1 MPFFCVARSANRR
14 LDRVLKGVYSYAA
27 ALRYINSLKSNDDK
41 ICLPVALTKHGN
53 EIREARYEY
62 LVLERIKS
70 GEDNV
75 SVLRNDYGEMVPH
88 IVEGHSDSW
97 NRWKIVHKEP
107 CLIEEEFRIFGD
119 EEKRTTPY
127 IYNTYIRDRLRDKY
141 SFARI
146 VVVESQVVIDY
157 DDDITIIMTKGHSDS
172 VRLYNKLQELAT
184 KHRQNRILWSGVYL
198 RSMRKY
204 WEDKIIEKTGWKRR
218 NVWRK

>member
-1 MPFFCVARSANRR
+1 MRVKCVSIRVTRVVEYFSRLILAFF
-14 LDRVLKGVYSYAA
+14 LGFLIPRVIIILF
-27 ALRYINSLKSNDDK
+27 N
-41 ICLPVALTKHGN
+41 C
-53 EIREARYEY
+53 
-62 LVLERIKS
+62 
-70 GEDNV
+70 
-75 SVLRNDYGEMVPH
+75 
-88 IVEGHSDSW
+88 
-97 NRWKIVHKEP
+97 
-107 CLIEEEFRIFGD
+107 F
-119 EEKRTTPY
+119 TTPY